1 MTTNKVGIIDL
12 NIGNVG
18 SLINT
23 IKNLNFECEIIQN
36 PESIKKFKKL
46 IIPGVGAYDVG
57 MSNII
62 KKNWLKPIMNYVNLL
77 ENSLLGICLGMQL
90 FSTFGHENNKK
101 TSGLNLINGEVE
113 DLYKKG
119 CKLQLPHMG
128 WNEVN
133 FLKNKEPLFEGVPN
147 NSDFYFVHKF
157 AFFSTNK
164 ANIIGTTNYDINF
177 ASVLKKNN
185 IFGVQFHPEKSSFQ
199 GKKILY
205 NFLNL
210 NA

>member
-77 ENSLLGICLGMQL
+77 YIIKDM
-90 FSTFGHENNKK
+90 
-101 TSGLNLINGEVE
+101 
-113 DLYKKG
+113 LYYL
-119 CKLQLPHMG
+119 CQQNYH
-128 WNEVN
+128 
-133 FLKNKEPLFEGVPN
+133 F
-147 NSDFYFVHKF
+147 FVK
-157 AFFSTNK
+157 
-164 ANIIGTTNYDINF
+164 
-177 ASVLKKNN
+177 
-185 IFGVQFHPEKSSFQ
+185 
-199 GKKILY
+199 
-205 NFLNL
+205 
-210 NA
+210 